1 MAEATAGDRQQQAG
15 QGKLQAGLK
24 RRHMTMI
31 SLGGIIGAGLFVG
44 TGPILN
50 QAGPATI
57 LTYLLTGTL
66 LILIMRMLGEMAVA
80 RPSVGSF
87 SDYGRVALG
96 NWAGFA
102 IGWLY
107 WYFWAIVV
115 GFEATVAAGILSQY
129 IGGIPPWVMAL
140 ALVLLLTA
148 TNLYSVG
155 SYGEFEFWFAGIKVV
170 AILLFIGFGALF
182 VIGLWPGESSPGLTN
197 LYAEGG
203 FFPNG
208 PLAMFSGVATVIFA
222 FVGAEIVT
230 IAAAESDEPG
240 RNVARATNAVIY
252 RVLLFYVI
260 SVFFVAAIVPWDT
273 AFTEN
278 VIKSPFTVAFER
290 IGIPFAPD
298 LMNFVVLTAVLS
310 VLNSSLY
317 TTSRMLFALTR
328 HKDAP
333 GFLTNTTRR
342 GVPIWA
348 ILAGTFFAYVSV
360 AIFYFFPEEI
370 FTWLINASGA
380 IALFVYLLI
389 AVSQLVMRRRL
400 ERDNPELLQLRMWFY
415 PWLTYLSIFG
425 ILAVLIAMFFIEG
438 LRPQIIASL
447 ISLGVI
453 MIAYALRR
461 AFGPPERDP
470 SAVIN
475 EEATAREEAAREEA
489 ARGN

>member
-1 MAEATAGDRQQQAG
+1 MAEAGVEGREQRGQQG
-15 QGKLQAGLK
+15 HLQQGLK

-57 LTYLLTGTL
+57 LTYLLTGCI

-80 RPSVGSF
+80 QPSVGSF
-87 SDYGRVALG
+87 SDYSRMALG
-96 NWAGFA
+96 NWAGFS

-115 GFEATVAAGILSQY
+115 GFEATVAASIIGQY
-129 IGGIPPWVMAL
+129 ISGIHPAL
-140 ALVLLLTA
+140 ISLILVLALTA

-155 SYGEFEFWFAGIKVV
+155 SYGEFEFWFAGIKVA
-170 AILLFIGFGALF
+170 AIIIFIVLGALF
-182 VIGLWPGESSPGLTN
+182 VIGLWPGGGGGMGLSN
-197 LYAEGG
+197 LYDQGG

-208 PLAMFSGVATVIFA
+208 GLVMFSGIVTVIFA

-230 IAAAESDEPG
+230 IAASESNEPS

-252 RVLLFYVI
+252 RVLLFYVV

-273 AFTEN
+273 TFAEE
-278 VIKSPFTVAFER
+278 VIKSPFTLAFER
-290 IGIPFAPD
+290 MGIPGAGT

-328 HKDAP
+328 HNDAP
-333 GFLTNTTRR
+333 GFMTNTTRR

-348 ILAGTFFAYVSV
+348 ILTGTSFGYVSV
-360 AIFYFFPEEI
+360 AIYYFFPAEV

-380 IALFVYLLI
+380 IALFAYLLI
-389 AVSQLVMRRRL
+389 AISELVMRRRL
-400 ERDNPELLQLRMWFY
+400 EREAPESLQLRMWFY
-415 PWLTYLSIFG
+415 PWLTYLSIAAM
-425 ILAVLIAMFFIEG
+425 LAVLVAMFIIPDQ
-438 LRPQIIASL
+438 RPLLIASV

-453 MIAYALRR
+453 LAAYLLRR
-461 AFGPPERDP
+461 WFGPPERSPTD
-470 SAVIN
+470 II
-475 EEATAREEAAREEA
+475 REHEDASS
-489 ARGN
+489 

>member
-1 MAEATAGDRQQQAG
+1 MAETGVEQRDRGGQEGHLQQ
-15 QGKLQAGLK
+15 GLK

-57 LTYLLTGTL
+57 LTYLLTGCI

-80 RPSVGSF
+80 QPSVGSF
-87 SDYGRVALG
+87 SDYARMALG
-96 NWAGFA
+96 NWAGFS

-115 GFEATVAAGILSQY
+115 GFEATVAAGILGQY
-129 IGGIPPWVMAL
+129 VNIAPWL
-140 ALVLLLTA
+140 ISLILVLALTA

-155 SYGEFEFWFAGIKVV
+155 SYGEFEFWFASIKVA
-170 AILLFIGFGALF
+170 AIIIFIVLGALF
-182 VIGLWPGESSPGLTN
+182 VIGLWPGGGGGMGLSN

-208 PLAMFSGVATVIFA
+208 GLVMFSGIVTVIFA

-230 IAAAESDEPG
+230 IAASESNEPS

-252 RVLLFYVI
+252 RVLLFYVV

-273 AFTEN
+273 TFAEV

-290 IGIPFAPD
+290 MGIPGAGT

-328 HKDAP
+328 HNDAP
-333 GFLTNTTRR
+333 AFFTNTTRR

-348 ILAGTFFAYVSV
+348 ILAGTSFGYVSV
-360 AIFYFFPEEI
+360 AIYYFFPSEV

-380 IALFVYLLI
+380 IALFAYLLI
-389 AVSQLVMRRRL
+389 AISEVVMRRRL
-400 ERDNPELLQLRMWFY
+400 ESEAPETLQLKMWFY
-415 PWLTYLSIFG
+415 PWLTYLSIAAM
-425 ILAVLIAMFFIEG
+425 LAVLVAMFIIPDQ
-438 LRPQIIASL
+438 RPLLIASL

-453 MIAYALRR
+453 LAAYLLRR
-461 AFGPPERDP
+461 WFGPPEKASTEIIREHED
-470 SAVIN
+470 
-475 EEATAREEAAREEA
+475 ATS
-489 ARGN
+489 

>member
-1 MAEATAGDRQQQAG
+1 MAEAGAERRDGSRHEGHLQQ
-15 QGKLQAGLK
+15 GLK

-57 LTYLLTGTL
+57 LSYLLTGII

-80 RPSVGSF
+80 QPAVGSF
-87 SDYGRVALG
+87 SDYSRMALG
-96 NWAGFA
+96 NWAGFS

-115 GFEATVAAGILSQY
+115 GFEATVAASILGQY
-129 IGGIPPWVMAL
+129 IPNVAPWLIAL
-140 ALVLLLTA
+140 TLVLLLTA

-170 AILLFIGFGALF
+170 AIVIFILLGFLF
-182 VIGLWPGESSPGLTN
+182 VIGLWPGNSPGLSN

-230 IAAAESDEPG
+230 IAAAESNEPG

-252 RVLLFYVI
+252 RVLLFYVV
-260 SVFFVAAIVPWDT
+260 SVFFVACIVPWNT
-273 AFTEN
+273 GFTEDI
-278 VIKSPFTVAFER
+278 IKSPFTLAFER
-290 IGIPFAPD
+290 MGIPGSGT

-328 HKDAP
+328 HNDAP
-333 GFLTNTTRR
+333 SFMTNTTRR

-348 ILAGTFFAYVSV
+348 ILTGTIFAYISV

-389 AVSQLVMRRRL
+389 AISELVMRRRL
-400 ERDNPELLQLRMWFY
+400 EREAPERLQLKMWFF
-415 PWLTYLSIFG
+415 PWLTYLSIIG
-425 ILAVLIAMFFIEG
+425 IVAVLIAMAVISD
-438 LRPQIIASL
+438 LRPLLIASV

-453 MIAYALRR
+453 LAAYLLRR
-461 AFGPPERDP
+461 WFGPPEKSP
-470 SAVIN
+470 TEII
-475 EEATAREEAAREEA
+475 REHEDASS
-489 ARGN
+489 

>member
-1 MAEATAGDRQQQAG
+1 
-15 QGKLQAGLK
+15 
-24 RRHMTMI
+24 MTMI

-50 QAGPATI
+50 QAGPATV
-57 LTYLLTGTL
+57 LTYLLTGVL

-80 RPSVGSF
+80 QPSVGSF
-87 SDYGRVALG
+87 SDYGRMALG
-96 NWAGFA
+96 NWAGFS

-115 GFEATVAAGILSQY
+115 GFEATVAAGIISGYVSFL
-129 IGGIPPWVMAL
+129 PPWLIAL

-155 SYGEFEFWFAGIKVV
+155 SYGEFEFWFASIKVA
-170 AILLFIGFGALF
+170 AIVIFIVLAIVYL
-182 VIGLWPGESSPGLTN
+182 IGLFGPSPGFTN
-197 LYAEGG
+197 LYAKGG

-230 IAAAESDEPG
+230 IAAAESNEPEEG
-240 RNVARATNAVIY
+240 VARATNAVIY
-252 RVLLFYVI
+252 RVLLFYVV
-260 SVFFVAAIVPWDT
+260 SVFFVACIVPWNT
-273 AFTEN
+273 GFTEDI
-278 VIKSPFTVAFER
+278 IKSPFTLAFEK
-290 IGIPFAPD
+290 IGIPGSGTI
-298 LMNFVVLTAVLS
+298 MNLVVLTAVLS

-328 HKDAP
+328 HNDAP

-348 ILAGTFFAYVSV
+348 ILAGTVFAYVSV
-360 AIFYFFPEEI
+360 AIFYFFPAEV

-389 AVSQLVMRRRL
+389 AISELVMRRRL
-400 ERDNPELLQLRMWFY
+400 ERENPEALRIKMWFY
-415 PWLTYLSIFG
+415 PWLTYLSIIG
-425 ILAVLIAMFFIEG
+425 IVAVLVAMFFIAS
-438 LRPQIIASL
+438 LRPLIIASL

-453 MIAYALRR
+453 LIAYLLRK
-461 AFGPPERDP
+461 AFGPTQRDP
-470 SAVIN
+470 SEVIR
-475 EEATAREEAAREEA
+475 EAETAS
-489 ARGN
+489 RGE

>member
-1 MAEATAGDRQQQAG
+1 MAETSVGTRTAGG
-15 QGKLQAGLK
+15 QEEHKLQPGLK

-80 RPSVGSF
+80 QPSVGSF
-87 SDYGRVALG
+87 SDYGRMALG
-96 NWAGFA
+96 NWAGFS

-115 GFEATVAAGILSQY
+115 GFEAVVAAGIITQY
-129 IGGIPPWVMAL
+129 IPGVAPWFVAFI
-140 ALVLLLTA
+140 LVLLLTA

-170 AILLFIGFGALF
+170 AILIFIGLGALF
-182 VIGLWPGESSPGLTN
+182 VIGLWGGDAPGLSN
-197 LYAEGG
+197 LYSRGG

-230 IAAAESDEPG
+230 IAAAESEEPERG
-240 RNVARATNAVIY
+240 VAQATNAVIY
-252 RVLLFYVI
+252 RVLIFYVV
-260 SVFFVAAIVPWDT
+260 SVFFVACIVPWNT
-273 AFTEN
+273 GFTDA
-278 VIKSPFTVAFER
+278 VLKSPFTLAFDR
-290 IGIPFAPD
+290 MGIPYAP
-298 LMNFVVLTAVLS
+298 LIMNIVVLTAVLS

-317 TTSRMLFALTR
+317 TTSRMLFALTK
-328 HKDAP
+328 HNDAP

-360 AIFYFFPEEI
+360 AIYYFFPEEI

-389 AVSQLVMRRRL
+389 AVSELVMRRRL
-400 ERDNPELLQLRMWFY
+400 ERDAPDRLQIKMWFY
-415 PWLTYLSIFG
+415 PWLTYLSIVA
-425 ILAVLIAMFFIEG
+425 ITAVLIAMFVLED
-438 LRPQIIASL
+438 LRPQAIASF

-453 MIAYALRR
+453 LLAYLLRR
-461 AFGPPERDP
+461 RFGPSERPPDEI
-470 SAVIN
+470 AG
-475 EEATAREEAAREEA
+475 R
-489 ARGN
+489 

>member
-1 MAEATAGDRQQQAG
+1 
-15 QGKLQAGLK
+15 
-24 RRHMTMI
+24 MTMI
-31 SLGGIIGAGLFVG
+31 SIGGIIGAGLFVG

-57 LTYLLTGTL
+57 LTYLLTGAL

-80 RPSVGSF
+80 QPSVGSF
-87 SDYGRVALG
+87 SDYGRMALG
-96 NWAGFA
+96 NWAGFS

-115 GFEATVAAGILSQY
+115 GFEATVAASILGQY
-129 IGGIPPWVMAL
+129 VPGIPPWLIAL
-140 ALVLLLTA
+140 TLVLLLTA

-155 SYGEFEFWFAGIKVV
+155 SYGEFEFWFAGIKVA
-170 AILLFIGFGALF
+170 AIVIFIVLGALF
-182 VIGLWPGESSPGLTN
+182 VIGLWPGNSPGLSN
-197 LYAEGG
+197 LYAKGG

-208 PLAMFSGVATVIFA
+208 ALAMFSGVATVIFA

-230 IAAAESDEPG
+230 IAAAESNEPG

-252 RVLLFYVI
+252 RVLLFYVV
-260 SVFFVAAIVPWDT
+260 SVFFVACIVPWNT
-273 AFTEN
+273 TFAEE

-328 HKDAP
+328 HNDAP
-333 GFLTNTTRR
+333 QFLLNTTRR

-348 ILAGTFFAYVSV
+348 ILAGTTFGYVSV
-360 AIFYFFPEEI
+360 VIYYFFPEQV

-380 IALFVYLLI
+380 IALFAYLLI
-389 AVSQLVMRRRL
+389 AISELVMRRRL
-400 ERDNPELLQLRMWFY
+400 EREAPERLQVKMWLY
-415 PWLTYLSIFG
+415 PWLTYLSI
-425 ILAVLIAMFFIEG
+425 AAMVSVLIAMFVIPDQ
-438 LRPQIIASL
+438 RPLLIASV

-453 MIAYALRR
+453 MVAYLLRR
-461 AFGPPERDP
+461 QFGPPEKSP
-470 SAVIN
+470 
-475 EEATAREEAAREEA
+475 EEVAGR
-489 ARGN
+489 

>member
-1 MAEATAGDRQQQAG
+1 MAEAGVEGREQRGQQG
-15 QGKLQAGLK
+15 HLQQGLK

-57 LTYLLTGTL
+57 LTYLLTGCI

-80 RPSVGSF
+80 LPTVGSF
-87 SDYGRVALG
+87 SDYGRMALG
-96 NWAGFA
+96 NWAGFS

-115 GFEATVAAGILSQY
+115 GFEATVAASIIGQY
-129 IGGIPPWVMAL
+129 ISGIHPAL
-140 ALVLLLTA
+140 ISLILVLALTA

-155 SYGEFEFWFAGIKVV
+155 SYGEFEFWFAGIKVA
-170 AILLFIGFGALF
+170 AIIIFIVLGVLF
-182 VIGLWPGESSPGLTN
+182 VIGLWPGGGGGMGLSN
-197 LYAEGG
+197 LYDQGG

-208 PLAMFSGVATVIFA
+208 GLVMFSGIVTVIFA

-230 IAAAESDEPG
+230 IAASESNEPS

-252 RVLLFYVI
+252 RVLLFYVV

-273 AFTEN
+273 TFAEE

-290 IGIPFAPD
+290 MGIPFAPD

-328 HKDAP
+328 HSDAP
-333 GFLTNTTRR
+333 GFFTNTTRR

-348 ILAGTFFAYVSV
+348 ILAGTSFGYVSV
-360 AIFYFFPEEI
+360 VIFYFFPAEV

-380 IALFVYLLI
+380 IALFAYLLI
-389 AVSQLVMRRRL
+389 AISELVMRRRL
-400 ERDNPELLQLRMWFY
+400 EREAPETLQLKMWFY
-415 PWLTYLSIFG
+415 PWLTYLSIAAMV
-425 ILAVLIAMFFIEG
+425 AVLVAMFIIPDQ
-438 LRPQIIASL
+438 RPLLIASV

-453 MIAYALRR
+453 LAAYMLRR
-461 AFGPPERDP
+461 WFGPPEKSPTEIIREH
-470 SAVIN
+470 
-475 EEATAREEAAREEA
+475 EEASS
-489 ARGN
+489 

>member
-1 MAEATAGDRQQQAG
+1 MAEAGVEGREQRRQQG
-15 QGKLQAGLK
+15 HLQPGLK

-31 SLGGIIGAGLFVG
+31 SIGGIIGAGLFVG

-50 QAGPATI
+50 QAGPATV
-57 LTYLLTGTL
+57 LTYLLTGCL

-80 RPSVGSF
+80 QPSVGSF
-87 SDYGRVALG
+87 SDYGRMALG
-96 NWAGFA
+96 NWAGFS

-115 GFEATVAAGILSQY
+115 GFEATVAASILGQY
-129 IGGIPPWVMAL
+129 VPGIPPWLIAL

-155 SYGEFEFWFAGIKVV
+155 SYGEFEFWFAGIKVAAIV
-170 AILLFIGFGALF
+170 IFIVLAILFL
-182 VIGLWPGESSPGLTN
+182 IGLFPTSSPGFSN
-197 LYAEGG
+197 LYAKGG
-203 FFPNG
+203 FFPHG

-230 IAAAESDEPG
+230 IAAAESNEPG

-252 RVLLFYVI
+252 RILLFYVI
-260 SVFFVAAIVPWDT
+260 SVFFVACIVPWNT
-273 AFTEN
+273 GFTEDI
-278 VIKSPFTVAFER
+278 IKSPFTLAFER
-290 IGIPFAPD
+290 IGIPGSGT

-328 HKDAP
+328 HNDAP
-333 GFLTNTTRR
+333 SFMTNTTAR

-348 ILAGTFFAYVSV
+348 ILTWTIFAYVSV
-360 AIFYFFPEEI
+360 GIFYFFPEEI

-389 AVSQLVMRRRL
+389 AVSELVMRRRL
-400 ERDNPELLQLRMWFY
+400 EREAPERLQLKMWFY
-415 PWLTYLSIFG
+415 PWLTYLSIVG
-425 ILAVLIAMFFIEG
+425 IVAVLIGMAVISD
-438 LRPQIIASL
+438 LRPLLIASL
-447 ISLGVI
+447 ISLGV
-453 MIAYALRR
+453 MLVAYALRK
-461 AFGPPERDP
+461 AFGPPQRDP
-470 SAVIN
+470 SEVIR
-475 EEATAREEAAREEA
+475 ESEARRESEA
-489 ARGN
+489 GS

>member
-1 MAEATAGDRQQQAG
+1 MAEAGAERGRTGGQQ
-15 QGKLQAGLK
+15 KLQPGLK

-50 QAGPATI
+50 QAGPATV
-57 LTYLLTGTL
+57 LTYLLTGVL

-80 RPSVGSF
+80 QPSVGSF

-96 NWAGFA
+96 HWAGFS

-115 GFEATVAAGILSQY
+115 GFEATVAAGIISQY
-129 IGGIPPWVMAL
+129 LPTVAPWLIAL
-140 ALVLLLTA
+140 ILVLLLTA

-155 SYGEFEFWFAGIKVV
+155 SYGEFEFWFASIKVA
-170 AILLFIGFGALF
+170 AIIIFIVLAIVFLLGLFG
-182 VIGLWPGESSPGLTN
+182 SSPGFSN
-197 LYAEGG
+197 LYAKGG

-230 IAAAESDEPG
+230 IAAAESNEPEEG
-240 RNVARATNAVIY
+240 VARATNAVIY
-252 RVLLFYVI
+252 RVLLFYVV
-260 SVFFVAAIVPWDT
+260 SVFFVACIVPWNT
-273 AFTEN
+273 PFTED
-278 VIKSPFTVAFER
+278 ILKSPFTLAFER
-290 IGIPFAPD
+290 IGIPGSGTV
-298 LMNFVVLTAVLS
+298 MNFVVLTAVLS

-328 HKDAP
+328 HNDAP
-333 GFLTNTTRR
+333 GFLTNTTSR

-360 AIFYFFPEEI
+360 AIYYFFPEEI

-389 AVSQLVMRRRL
+389 AVSELVTRRRL
-400 ERDNPELLQLRMWFY
+400 EREAPERLRIRMWFY

-425 ILAVLIAMFFIEG
+425 ILAVLIAMFFISG

-453 MIAYALRR
+453 LIAYFLRKT
-461 AFGPPERDP
+461 FGPAQRDP
-470 SAVIN
+470 SEVI
-475 EEATAREEAAREEA
+475 REEETASREE
-489 ARGN
+489 

>member
-1 MAEATAGDRQQQAG
+1 MAQAG
-15 QGKLQAGLK
+15 VEGREQSQQHGHLQQGLK

-57 LTYLLTGTL
+57 LTYLFTGCI

-80 RPSVGSF
+80 LPTVGSF
-87 SDYGRVALG
+87 SDYARMALG
-96 NWAGFA
+96 NWAGFS

-115 GFEATVAAGILSQY
+115 GFEATVAAGILGQY
-129 IGGIPPWVMAL
+129 VNIAPWLIAL
-140 ALVLLLTA
+140 ILVLALTA

-155 SYGEFEFWFAGIKVV
+155 SYGEFEFWFAGIKVA
-170 AILLFIGFGALF
+170 AIVIFIVLGALF
-182 VIGLWPGESSPGLTN
+182 VIGLWPGGGGGVGLSN
-197 LYAEGG
+197 LYDQGG

-208 PLAMFSGVATVIFA
+208 GLVMFSGIVTVIFA

-230 IAAAESDEPG
+230 IAASESNEPS

-273 AFTEN
+273 PFAEE
-278 VIKSPFTVAFER
+278 VIRSPFTVAFER
-290 IGIPFAPD
+290 MGIPGAGT

-328 HKDAP
+328 HSDAP
-333 GFLTNTTRR
+333 GFFTNTTAR

-348 ILAGTFFAYVSV
+348 ILAGTSFGYVSV
-360 AIFYFFPEEI
+360 AIYYFFPADV

-380 IALFVYLLI
+380 IALFAYLLI
-389 AVSQLVMRRRL
+389 AISELVMRRRL
-400 ERDNPELLQLRMWFY
+400 ERENPESLQLKMWFY
-415 PWLTYLSIFG
+415 PWLTYLSIAAMV
-425 ILAVLIAMFFIEG
+425 AVLVAMFIIPDQ
-438 LRPQIIASL
+438 RPLLIASL

-453 MIAYALRR
+453 LAAYMLRR
-461 AFGPPERDP
+461 LFGPPERSP
-470 SAVIN
+470 SEIIREH
-475 EEATAREEAAREEA
+475 EEASS
-489 ARGN
+489 

>member
-1 MAEATAGDRQQQAG
+1 MAEASAERQGTASQE
-15 QGKLQAGLK
+15 GKLQPGLK

-50 QAGPATI
+50 AAGPATI

-80 RPSVGSF
+80 QPSVGSF
-87 SDYGRVALG
+87 SDYGRMALG
-96 NWAGFA
+96 NWAGFS

-115 GFEATVAAGILSQY
+115 GFEATVAASILGQY
-129 IGGIPPWVMAL
+129 VPSVPPWLIAL

-170 AILLFIGFGALF
+170 AIVIFILLAILF
-182 VIGLWPGESSPGLTN
+182 LIGLLPGNSPGFSN
-197 LYAEGG
+197 LYAKGG

-230 IAAAESDEPG
+230 IAAAESNEPG

-252 RVLLFYVI
+252 RVLLFYVV
-260 SVFFVAAIVPWDT
+260 SVFFVAAIVPWNT
-273 AFTEN
+273 GFTEDI
-278 VIKSPFTVAFER
+278 IKSPFTLAFEK
-290 IGIPFAPD
+290 IGIPGSGT

-328 HKDAP
+328 HNDAP
-333 GFLTNTTRR
+333 SFMTNTTRR

-348 ILAGTFFAYVSV
+348 ILTGTIFAYVSV
-360 AIFYFFPEEI
+360 GIFYFFPEEI

-400 ERDNPELLQLRMWFY
+400 EREAPEKLELKMWFY
-415 PWLTYLSIFG
+415 PWLTYLSIAC
-425 ILAVLIAMFFIEG
+425 IVAVLIGMAVISD
-438 LRPQIIASL
+438 LRPLLIASL
-447 ISLGVI
+447 ISLGV
-453 MIAYALRR
+453 MLIAYMLRKT
-461 AFGPPERDP
+461 FGPPQRDP
-470 SAVIN
+470 SEVIS
-475 EEATAREEAAREEA
+475 ESETRRESETGRESEA
-489 ARGN
+489 GS

>member
-1 MAEATAGDRQQQAG
+1 MAEAGVEGREQGRQQG
-15 QGKLQAGLK
+15 HLQQGLK

-50 QAGPATI
+50 QAGPATV
-57 LTYLLTGTL
+57 LTYLLTGCI

-80 RPSVGSF
+80 LPTVGSF
-87 SDYGRVALG
+87 SDYARMALG
-96 NWAGFA
+96 NWAGFS

-115 GFEATVAAGILSQY
+115 GFEATVAASILGQY
-129 IGGIPPWVMAL
+129 VNIAPWL
-140 ALVLLLTA
+140 ISLILVLALTA

-155 SYGEFEFWFAGIKVV
+155 SYGEFEFWFAGIKVA
-170 AILLFIGFGALF
+170 AIIIFIVLGALF
-182 VIGLWPGESSPGLTN
+182 VIGLWPGGGGGMGLSN
-197 LYAEGG
+197 LYDQGG

-208 PLAMFSGVATVIFA
+208 GLVMFSGIVTVIFA

-230 IAAAESDEPG
+230 IAASESNEPS

-252 RVLLFYVI
+252 RVLLFYVV

-273 AFTEN
+273 TFAEE
-278 VIKSPFTVAFER
+278 VIKSPFTIAFER
-290 IGIPFAPD
+290 MGIPGAGT

-317 TTSRMLFALTR
+317 TTSRMLFALTK
-328 HKDAP
+328 HNDAP
-333 GFLTNTTRR
+333 GFFTNTTAR

-348 ILAGTFFAYVSV
+348 ILAGTSFGYVSV
-360 AIFYFFPEEI
+360 AIYYFFPANV

-380 IALFVYLLI
+380 IALFAYLLI
-389 AVSQLVMRRRL
+389 AISELVMRRRL
-400 ERDNPELLQLRMWFY
+400 EREAPESLQLRMWFY
-415 PWLTYLSIFG
+415 PWLTYLSIAAMV
-425 ILAVLIAMFFIEG
+425 AVLVAMFIIPDQ
-438 LRPQIIASL
+438 RPLLIASL

-453 MIAYALRR
+453 LAAYLLRR
-461 AFGPPERDP
+461 WFGPPERAPTEIIRERED
-470 SAVIN
+470 
-475 EEATAREEAAREEA
+475 ATS
-489 ARGN
+489 

>member
-1 MAEATAGDRQQQAG
+1 MAEASVKGRSQE
-15 QGKLQAGLK
+15 QGHLQKGLK

-44 TGPILN
+44 TGPMLN
-50 QAGPATI
+50 AAGPATI
-57 LTYLLTGTL
+57 LTYLLTGIL
-66 LILIMRMLGEMAVA
+66 LVLVMRMLGEMAVA
-80 RPSVGSF
+80 QPTVGSF
-87 SDYGRVALG
+87 SDYGRLALG
-96 NWAGFA
+96 NWAGFS

-115 GFEATVAAGILSQY
+115 GFEATVAAGILGQY
-129 IGGIPPWVMAL
+129 VPVVPPWLIAL
-140 ALVLLLTA
+140 SLVLLLTA

-155 SYGEFEFWFAGIKVV
+155 SYGEFEFWFAGIKIV
-170 AILLFIGFGALF
+170 AIVLFIGLGALF
-182 VIGLWPGESSPGLTN
+182 VIGLWPGDSPGLSN
-197 LYAEGG
+197 LYADGG

-230 IAAAESDEPG
+230 IAAAESEEPERG
-240 RNVARATNAVIY
+240 VVKATNAVIY

-273 AFTEN
+273 AFTED
-278 VIKSPFTVAFER
+278 VVKSPFTLAFER
-290 IGIPFAPD
+290 MGIPFAPL

-328 HKDAP
+328 HNDAP
-333 GFLTNTTRR
+333 AFLTNTTRR

-348 ILAGTFFAYVSV
+348 ILAGTVFAYVSV
-360 AIFYFFPEEI
+360 AIYYFFPSEI

-389 AVSQLVMRRRL
+389 CISQLVLRRRM
-400 ERDNPELLQLRMWFY
+400 ERENPEALQIKMWFF
-415 PWLTYLSIFG
+415 PWLTYLSIAA
-425 ILAVLIAMFFIEG
+425 ILAVLVAMFVISD
-438 LRPQIIASL
+438 LRVQAIASF

-453 MIAYALRR
+453 LLAYMLRR

-470 SAVIN
+470 SEVIK
-475 EEATAREEAAREEA
+475 EKDTA
-489 ARGN
+489 